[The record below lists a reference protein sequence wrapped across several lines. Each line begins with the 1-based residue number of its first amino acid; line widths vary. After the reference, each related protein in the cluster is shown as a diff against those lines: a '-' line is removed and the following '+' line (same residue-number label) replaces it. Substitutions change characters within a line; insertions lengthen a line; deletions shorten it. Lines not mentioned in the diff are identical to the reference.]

1 MFKSIGFFSL
11 LHFHILVIFQFYFLH
26 QSVCI
31 QSLSHVQLFVT
42 PWTVACQASLSIGF
56 SRQEYCSGLPFPPP
70 WDLSHPGIK
79 PSSLVFPALAGG
91 FFTTVPPGKLPLDNL
106 YYKTSSAHFSSINL
120 FTSSVFKILCTRIMN
135 FSNYRHR
142 NLHSVF
148 YKVISNFRFLSS
160 IQ

>member
-1 MFKSIGFFSL
+1 MQLFIL
-11 LHFHILVIFQFYFLH
+11 YTQHIHILLAT
-26 QSVCI
+26 CM
-31 QSLSHVQLFVT
+31 LSHVRLFVI
-42 PWTVACQASLSIGF
+42 PWTEARQAPLSLEF
-56 SRQEYCSGLPFPPP
+56 SRQEYWSELPFPSPP
-70 WDLSHPGIK
+70 DSGIK
-79 PSSLVFPALAGG
+79 PVSLALAGG

-120 FTSSVFKILCTRIMN
+120 FTSSVFKILGTRIMN